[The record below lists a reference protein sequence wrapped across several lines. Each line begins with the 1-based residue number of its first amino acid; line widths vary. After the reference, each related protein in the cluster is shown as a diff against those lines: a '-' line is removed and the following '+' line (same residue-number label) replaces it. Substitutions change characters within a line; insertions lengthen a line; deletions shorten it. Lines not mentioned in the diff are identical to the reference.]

1 MTHAP
6 HCGAL
11 ARDLCDCAPCAPVP
25 RTPGTRDWFGGR
37 VARRH
42 TCAPQR
48 GRARV
53 STVERAGALG
63 SNPRTERA
71 LDWAARTF
79 GSCRKLAAVTC
90 AP

>member
-11 ARDLCDCAPCAPVP
+11 ARDLCDCAPCRPVRVYDS
-25 RTPGTRDWFGGR
+25 RTRLL
-37 VARRH
+37 ARARP
-42 TCAPQR
+42 CAPQR

-53 STVERAGALG
+53 ATVERTGVLS

-79 GSCRKLAAVTC
+79 GRCRKHAAVTC